1 MDTIITKL
9 SQIAKDAVA
18 EAHIVPTRSLYALIC
33 RIFELDIAPRG
44 EVVHVLTACVDIL
57 SGTAQL
63 HFSLHPIILNL
74 ITLCCRVAAPDELKG
89 LSGHFELDLSIYIYL
104 Q

>member
-1 MDTIITKL
+1 M
-9 SQIAKDAVA
+9 A

-74 ITLCCRVAAPDELKG
+74 ITLCCRVAAPDELKAPG
-89 LSGHFELDLSIYIYL
+89 LSLELEL
-104 Q
+104 